1 MIQLNVTQK
10 LFRQLPLDQC
20 GQLAPTPA
28 TKAFYAQPA
37 LDNNPLSGWHANLIA
52 LEHYSCLLF
61 AHDRTRFP
69 LVILWAGTPDFAQL
83 NHYFVDALMNVLFKC
98 DANEVQ
104 LAAAQRYLQPLQVG
118 SRCDR
123 STLGTL
129 NQMKGE
135 LEQLLWY
142 ERRSVSELNGYGA
155 AAWLAESPRTVRGH
169 QGLWPRKEMLG
180 LLTKLADE

>member
-10 LFRQLPLDQC
+10 LFRQLPLDQR

-28 TKAFYAQPA
+28 TNALYGQPVQSR
-37 LDNNPLSGWHANLIA
+37 NPLSGWHANLIA
-52 LEHYSCLLF
+52 LQHSSCLLF
-61 AHDRTRFP
+61 VHDSTRFP
-69 LVILWAGTPDFAQL
+69 LVMLWAGTPDFAQL
-83 NHYFVDALMNVLFKC
+83 NYYFVDTLMNVLLKC
-98 DANEVQ
+98 GADAVQ

-118 SRCDR
+118 ARCDR

-155 AAWLAESPRTVRGH
+155 AAWLSESPRTVRGQ